1 MSEQYKEVK
10 IEKDGIV
17 HILKVDDDGKPIGQ
31 KNKIKEVK
39 APTIQKEIE
48 NLGVY
53 IIAYSLIQ
61 IIILP
66 LYMIF
71 LTDSSIGGSLFTG
84 LLFVPMLISGF
95 RIKKIGDDDLNK
107 VKNLIIFNIIFS
119 FVITFLSMVGR
130 GTPSILLIILLF
142 DLFRV
147 KRKVKGSI

>member
-1 MSEQYKEVK
+1 MSEKYKEVK

-17 HILKVDDDGKPIGQ
+17 HILKVDDDGIPIGQ
-31 KNKIKEVK
+31 TNKTKEVK
-39 APTIQKEIE
+39 TPTIQKEIE

-53 IIAYSLIQ
+53 IIVYSLFQ

-71 LTDSSIGGSLFTG
+71 LTDASIGGSLFTG
-84 LLFVPMLISGF
+84 LFFVPMLTSGF

-107 VKNLIIFNIIFS
+107 VKNLIIFNIVFS
-119 FVITFLSMVGR
+119 FIIIFISMLG
-130 GTPSILLIILLF
+130 GGASSILLMILLF

-147 KRKVKGSI
+147 KKKVMGLI